1 MSSAR
6 LTGIDGL
13 IEHVD
18 SNLESKK
25 KRNLAD
31 GLLEINKADI
41 HP

>member
-13 IEHVD
+13 IE
-18 SNLESKK
+18 NGEQNNENKK
-25 KRNLAD
+25 NRNLAD